1 MEDLD
6 LSDHK
11 VTSEVHVF
19 SEGESLKDEKNVGKL
34 LLFNFI

>member
-6 LSDHK
+6 LSDHR

-19 SEGESLKDEKNVGKL
+19 SEGESLKNEENIGKFSL
-34 LLFNFI
+34 SLF